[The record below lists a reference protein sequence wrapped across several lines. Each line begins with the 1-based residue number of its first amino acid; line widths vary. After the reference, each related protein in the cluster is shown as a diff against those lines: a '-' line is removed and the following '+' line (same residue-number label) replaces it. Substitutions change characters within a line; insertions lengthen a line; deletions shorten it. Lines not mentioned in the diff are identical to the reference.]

1 MTVNR
6 YHRSRPTVK
15 YTQKGLQPMLIKLD
29 NRMIPGTQMDKE
41 AMGNVTGLAFLDKI
55 FYIQQGIM
63 LAQIRD
69 ISGIDGSTLQNWVK
83 RGWTGNAVN
92 KKYSKDQLSRIL
104 LINMMRQAL
113 QLEKIDYLL
122 HYING
127 DIDSKDDDII
137 PESKLYDYV
146 CKIVDAVSAADVF
159 GTDDLRRYIAELTVD
174 HQEVFPGARQR
185 LNYVLEIIVTAYNAS
200 LLADYANAQLQTLSC

>member
-1 MTVNR
+1 MT
-6 YHRSRPTVK
+6 
-15 YTQKGLQPMLIKLD
+15 IKID

-83 RGWTGNAVN
+83 RGWTGNAIN

-146 CKIVDAVSAADVF
+146 CRIVDAVSGDVVYN
-159 GTDDLRRYIAELTVD
+159 TEDLRACIAQMTSD
-174 HQEVFPGARQR
+174 HPEVYPGARDR
-185 LNYVLEIIVTAYNAS
+185 LNAVLEIIVTAYNAS
-200 LLADYANAQLQTLSC
+200 LLADYANAQLQQLSI

>member
-1 MTVNR
+1 
-6 YHRSRPTVK
+6 
-15 YTQKGLQPMLIKLD
+15 MLIKLD

-83 RGWTGNAVN
+83 RGWTGNAIN

-122 HYING
+122 HFING

-146 CKIVDAVSAADVF
+146 CKIVDAVSGETVF
-159 GTDDLRRYIAELTVD
+159 DTDDLRRYIEALTVD
-174 HQEVFPGARQR
+174 HPEVFPGARQR
-185 LNYVLEIIVTAYNAS
+185 LNRVLEIIITAYNAS
-200 LLADYANAQLQTLSC
+200 LLADYANSQLLELST

>member
-1 MTVNR
+1 MNG
-6 YHRSRPTVK
+6 SLK
-15 YTQKGLQPMLIKLD
+15 SE
-29 NRMIPGTQMDKE
+29 NIPGTVFNIEKMDG
-41 AMGNVTGLAFLDKI
+41 ATGLEFLNKV
-55 FYIQQGIM
+55 FYITNGIM

-83 RGWTGNAVN
+83 RGWTGNAIN

-146 CKIVDAVSAADVF
+146 CKIVDAVSGETVF
-159 GTDDLRRYIAELTVD
+159 DTDDLRRYIEELTVD
-174 HQEVFPGARQR
+174 HIEVFPGARQR

-200 LLADYANAQLQTLSC
+200 LLAEYANTQLQSLSN

>member
-1 MTVNR
+1 MTIRIN
-6 YHRSRPTVK
+6 
-15 YTQKGLQPMLIKLD
+15 

-113 QLEKIDYLL
+113 QLEKIDYIL

-127 DIDSKDDDII
+127 DINSKDDDII

-146 CKIVDAVSAADVF
+146 CRIVDVLSADAVYD
-159 GTDDLRRYIAELTVD
+159 TQELRRCIADMTVD
-174 HQEVFPGARQR
+174 HPEIFPCARDR
-185 LNYVLEIIVTAYNAS
+185 LNHVLEIIVTAYHAS
-200 LLADYANAQLQTLSC
+200 LLAEYANNRLQQLTF

>member
-1 MTVNR
+1 MTIRIN
-6 YHRSRPTVK
+6 
-15 YTQKGLQPMLIKLD
+15 

-83 RGWTGNAVN
+83 RGWTGNAIN

-127 DIDSKDDDII
+127 DINSKDDDII

-146 CKIVDAVSAADVF
+146 CRIVDSVSGETVYD
-159 GTDDLRRYIAELTVD
+159 TDDLRRCIAEMTVD
-174 HQEVFPGARQR
+174 HPEIFPGARDR
-185 LNYVLEIIVTAYNAS
+185 LNHVLEVIVTAYNAS
-200 LLADYANAQLQTLSC
+200 LLADYANAELQKLTL

>member
-1 MTVNR
+1 
-6 YHRSRPTVK
+6 
-15 YTQKGLQPMLIKLD
+15 MLIKLN
-29 NRMIPGTQMDKE
+29 NRMIPGTQMNKE

-83 RGWTGNAVN
+83 RGWTGNAIN

-122 HYING
+122 HFING

-146 CKIVDAVSAADVF
+146 CKIVDAVSGETVF
-159 GTDDLRRYIAELTVD
+159 DTDDLRRYIEALTVD
-174 HQEVFPGARQR
+174 HPEVFPGARQR
-185 LNYVLEIIVTAYNAS
+185 LNRVLEIIITAYNAS
-200 LLADYANAQLQTLSC
+200 LLADYANSQLLELST

>member
-1 MTVNR
+1 MT
-6 YHRSRPTVK
+6 
-15 YTQKGLQPMLIKLD
+15 IKID

-83 RGWTGNAVN
+83 RGWTGNAIN

-146 CKIVDAVSAADVF
+146 CRIVDAVSGDAVYN
-159 GTDDLRRYIAELTVD
+159 TEDLRDCIAKMTVD
-174 HQEVFPGARQR
+174 HPEIYPGARDR
-185 LNYVLEIIVTAYNAS
+185 LNHVLEIIVTAYNAS
-200 LLADYANAQLQTLSC
+200 LLADYANSQLQQMSI

>member
-1 MTVNR
+1 
-6 YHRSRPTVK
+6 
-15 YTQKGLQPMLIKLD
+15 MLIKLE
-29 NRMIPGTQMDKE
+29 NRMIPGTQMNKE

-83 RGWTGNAVN
+83 RGWTGNAIN

-146 CKIVDAVSAADVF
+146 CKIVDAVSGETVF
-159 GTDDLRRYIAELTVD
+159 DSENLRRYIEELTLD
-174 HQEVFPGARQR
+174 HVEVFPGARQR
-185 LNYVLEIIVTAYNAS
+185 LNHVLEIIITAYHAS
-200 LLADYANAQLQTLSC
+200 LLADYANSRMGELAE

>member
-1 MTVNR
+1 M
-6 YHRSRPTVK
+6 
-15 YTQKGLQPMLIKLD
+15 MIKID

-69 ISGIDGSTLQNWVK
+69 ISGIDGSPQQNWVK
-83 RGWTGNAVN
+83 RGWTGNAIN

-127 DIDSKDDDII
+127 DIESKDDDII

-146 CKIVDAVSAADVF
+146 CKIVDAVSAETVYD
-159 GTDDLRRYIAELTVD
+159 TETLRHYIAELTVD
-174 HQEVFPGARQR
+174 HPEIFPGARQR
-185 LNYVLEIIVTAYNAS
+185 LNRVLEIIVTAYHAS
-200 LLADYANAQLQTLSC
+200 LLADYANVQLQELTN

>member
-1 MTVNR
+1 MT
-6 YHRSRPTVK
+6 
-15 YTQKGLQPMLIKLD
+15 IKID
-29 NRMIPGTQMDKE
+29 NRMIPGTQMNKE

-83 RGWTGNAVN
+83 RGWTGNAIN

-127 DIDSKDDDII
+127 DINSKDDDII

-146 CKIVDAVSAADVF
+146 CRIVDIVSAEQVYN
-159 GTDDLRRYIAELTVD
+159 TEELRRCIAEMTAD
-174 HQEVFPGARQR
+174 HPEVFEGARQR
-185 LNYVLEIIVTAYNAS
+185 LNHVLEIIVTAYNAS
-200 LLADYANAQLQTLSC
+200 LLADYANGQLQLLSF

>member
-1 MTVNR
+1 MT
-6 YHRSRPTVK
+6 
-15 YTQKGLQPMLIKLD
+15 IKID

-83 RGWTGNAVN
+83 RGWTGNAIN

-127 DIDSKDDDII
+127 DIESKDDDII

-146 CKIVDAVSAADVF
+146 CRIVDAASGVEDFDTEKLCSCIEAM
-159 GTDDLRRYIAELTVD
+159 TVD
-174 HQEVFPGARQR
+174 HPEVFPGARER

-200 LLADYANAQLQTLSC
+200 LLADYANSRLQNLSI

>member
-1 MTVNR
+1 
-6 YHRSRPTVK
+6 
-15 YTQKGLQPMLIKLD
+15 MLIKLD

-83 RGWTGNAVN
+83 RGWTGNAIN

-146 CKIVDAVSAADVF
+146 CKIVDAVSGETVF
-159 GTDDLRRYIAELTVD
+159 DTDDLRRYIEALTVD
-174 HQEVFPGARQR
+174 HPEIFPGARQR
-185 LNYVLEIIVTAYNAS
+185 LNHVLEIIITAYHAS
-200 LLADYANAQLQTLSC
+200 LLADYANSKLVELSE

>member
-1 MTVNR
+1 MTIRIN
-6 YHRSRPTVK
+6 
-15 YTQKGLQPMLIKLD
+15 

-113 QLEKIDYLL
+113 QLEKIDYIL

-127 DIDSKDDDII
+127 DINSKDDDII

-146 CKIVDAVSAADVF
+146 CRIVDVLSADAVYD
-159 GTDDLRRYIAELTVD
+159 TQELRRCIADMTVD
-174 HQEVFPGARQR
+174 HPEIFPGARDR
-185 LNYVLEIIVTAYNAS
+185 LNHVLEIIVTAYHAS
-200 LLADYANAQLQTLSC
+200 LLAEYANNRLQQLTF

>member
-1 MTVNR
+1 
-6 YHRSRPTVK
+6 
-15 YTQKGLQPMLIKLD
+15 MLIKLD

-41 AMGNVTGLAFLDKI
+41 AMGNVTGLAFLNKI

-83 RGWTGNAVN
+83 RGWTGNAIN

-113 QLEKIDYLL
+113 QLEKIDCLL

-146 CKIVDAVSAADVF
+146 CKIVDAVSGEDVF
-159 GTDDLRRYIAELTVD
+159 DTNRLRSYIAEITAD
-174 HQEVFPGARQR
+174 YPEVFPGARNR
-185 LNYVLEIIVTAYNAS
+185 LNDVLEIIVTAYNAS
-200 LLADYANAQLQTLSC
+200 LLADYANASMLNLTF

>member
-1 MTVNR
+1 
-6 YHRSRPTVK
+6 
-15 YTQKGLQPMLIKLD
+15 MLIKLD
-29 NRMIPGTQMDKE
+29 NRMIPGTQMNKE

-55 FYIQQGIM
+55 FYIQHGIM

-83 RGWTGNAVN
+83 RGWTGNAIN

-113 QLEKIDYLL
+113 QLEKIDHLL

-137 PESKLYDYV
+137 PESLLYDYV
-146 CKIVDAVSAADVF
+146 CRIVDAVSGETVF
-159 GTDDLRRYIAELTVD
+159 DTDDLRRYIEDMTAD
-174 HQEVFPGARQR
+174 HPEVFPGARQR
-185 LNYVLEIIVTAYNAS
+185 LNHVLEIILTAYNAS
-200 LLADYANAQLQTLSC
+200 LLAEYANNQLQELSN

>member
-1 MTVNR
+1 MT
-6 YHRSRPTVK
+6 
-15 YTQKGLQPMLIKLD
+15 IKIE
-29 NRMIPGTQMDKE
+29 NRMIPGTQMDKQM
-41 AMGNVTGLAFLDKI
+41 MGNVTGLAFLDKI
-55 FYIQQGIM
+55 FYIQNGIM

-104 LINMMRQAL
+104 LINMMRQSL
-113 QLEKIDYLL
+113 QLEKIDFIL

-127 DIDSKDDDII
+127 DINSKDDDII

-146 CKIVDAVSAADVF
+146 CRIIDAVDEDGGVCSDDELRTLISAET
-159 GTDDLRRYIAELTVD
+159 TDYA
-174 HQEVFPGARQR
+174 EVFPGAMER
-185 LNYVLEIIVTAYNAS
+185 LHKVLLIIITAYNAAKLSDFANMQMMS
-200 LLADYANAQLQTLSC
+200 LT

>member
-1 MTVNR
+1 MT
-6 YHRSRPTVK
+6 
-15 YTQKGLQPMLIKLD
+15 IKID
-29 NRMIPGTQMDKE
+29 NRFIPGTQMDKE
-41 AMGNVTGLAFLDKI
+41 TMGNVTGLAFLDKI

-83 RGWTGNAVN
+83 RGWTGNAIN

-127 DIDSKDDDII
+127 DIESKDDDII

-146 CKIVDAVSAADVF
+146 CRIVDVVSGEAVYN
-159 GTDDLRRYIAELTVD
+159 TEDLRTCIAAMTVD
-174 HQEVFPGARQR
+174 HPEIFPGARAR
-185 LNYVLEIIVTAYNAS
+185 LNEVLEIIVTAYNAS
-200 LLADYANAQLQTLSC
+200 LLADYANKQMQCLSI

>member
-1 MTVNR
+1 MT
-6 YHRSRPTVK
+6 
-15 YTQKGLQPMLIKLD
+15 IKIR

-41 AMGNVTGLAFLDKI
+41 TMGNVTGLAFLDKI

-83 RGWTGNAVN
+83 RGWTGNAIN

-127 DIDSKDDDII
+127 DIESKDDDII

-146 CKIVDAVSAADVF
+146 CRIVDAANSDEDF
-159 GTDDLRRYIAELTVD
+159 DTEKLRSCIEAMTID
-174 HQEVFPGARQR
+174 HPEVFPGARER

-200 LLADYANAQLQTLSC
+200 LLADYANSRLQNLSI

>member
-1 MTVNR
+1 M
-6 YHRSRPTVK
+6 
-15 YTQKGLQPMLIKLD
+15 MIKID

-83 RGWTGNAVN
+83 RGWTGNAIN

-127 DIDSKDDDII
+127 DIESKDDDII

-146 CKIVDAVSAADVF
+146 CKIVDAVSAETVYD
-159 GTDDLRRYIAELTVD
+159 TETLRHYIGELTVD
-174 HQEVFPGARQR
+174 HPEIFPGARQR
-185 LNYVLEIIVTAYNAS
+185 LNCVLEIIVTAYHAS
-200 LLADYANAQLQTLSC
+200 LLADYANARLQELTN

>member
-1 MTVNR
+1 
-6 YHRSRPTVK
+6 
-15 YTQKGLQPMLIKLD
+15 MLIKLD

-146 CKIVDAVSAADVF
+146 CKIVDAVSGETIFDSD
-159 GTDDLRRYIAELTVD
+159 GLHRYIEELTTD
-174 HQEVFPGARQR
+174 HHEIFPGARQR
-185 LNYVLEIIVTAYNAS
+185 LNRVLEIIITAYNAS
-200 LLADYANAQLQTLSC
+200 LLAEHSNSKLLDLTD

>member
-1 MTVNR
+1 
-6 YHRSRPTVK
+6 
-15 YTQKGLQPMLIKLD
+15 MLIKLD

-41 AMGNVTGLAFLDKI
+41 AMGNVTGLAFLNKI

-83 RGWTGNAVN
+83 RGWTGNAIN

-146 CKIVDAVSAADVF
+146 CKIVDAVSGETVF
-159 GTDDLRRYIAELTVD
+159 DTDDLRRYIEELTVD
-174 HQEVFPGARQR
+174 HIEVFPGARQR

-200 LLADYANAQLQTLSC
+200 LLAEDANTQLQSLSN

>member
-1 MTVNR
+1 
-6 YHRSRPTVK
+6 
-15 YTQKGLQPMLIKLD
+15 MLIKLE
-29 NRMIPGTQMDKE
+29 NRMIPGTQMNKE

-55 FYIQQGIM
+55 FYIQPGIM

-83 RGWTGNAVN
+83 RGWTGNAIN

-146 CKIVDAVSAADVF
+146 CKIVDAVSGETVF
-159 GTDDLRRYIAELTVD
+159 DSENLRRYIEELTLD
-174 HQEVFPGARQR
+174 HVEVFPGARQR
-185 LNYVLEIIVTAYNAS
+185 LNHVLEIIITAYHAS
-200 LLADYANAQLQTLSC
+200 LLADYANSRMGELAE

>member
-1 MTVNR
+1 MT
-6 YHRSRPTVK
+6 
-15 YTQKGLQPMLIKLD
+15 IKID

-83 RGWTGNAVN
+83 RGWTGNAIN

-113 QLEKIDYLL
+113 QLEKIDYIL

-127 DIDSKDDDII
+127 DINSKDDDII
-137 PESKLYDYV
+137 PESKLYEYV
-146 CKIVDAVSAADVF
+146 CRIVDVLSADAVYY
-159 GTDDLRRYIAELTVD
+159 T
-174 HQEVFPGARQR
+174 Q
-185 LNYVLEIIVTAYNAS
+185 
-200 LLADYANAQLQTLSC
+200 

>member
-1 MTVNR
+1 M
-6 YHRSRPTVK
+6 
-15 YTQKGLQPMLIKLD
+15 MIKIE

-83 RGWTGNAVN
+83 RGWTGNAIN

-113 QLEKIDYLL
+113 QLEKIDYIL

-146 CKIVDAVSAADVF
+146 CKIVDAASATTVF
-159 GTDDLRRYIAELTVD
+159 DAEALRRCIAEMTVD
-174 HQEVFPGARQR
+174 HPEIFPGARAR
-185 LNYVLEIIVTAYNAS
+185 LNEVLEIIVTAYNAS
-200 LLADYANAQLQTLSC
+200 LLAEYANAQLQTLSN

>member
-1 MTVNR
+1 
-6 YHRSRPTVK
+6 
-15 YTQKGLQPMLIKLD
+15 MLIKLD

-41 AMGNVTGLAFLDKI
+41 AMGNVTGLAFLNKI

-83 RGWTGNAVN
+83 RGWTGNAIN

-146 CKIVDAVSAADVF
+146 CTIVDAVSGETVF
-159 GTDDLRRYIAELTVD
+159 DTDDLRRYIEELTID
-174 HQEVFPGARQR
+174 HIEVFPGARQR

-200 LLADYANAQLQTLSC
+200 LLAEYANTQLQSLSN

>member
-1 MTVNR
+1 MI
-6 YHRSRPTVK
+6 
-15 YTQKGLQPMLIKLD
+15 IKID

-83 RGWTGNAVN
+83 RGWTGNAIN

-113 QLEKIDYLL
+113 QLEKIDYIL

-127 DIDSKDDDII
+127 DINSKDDDII

-146 CKIVDAVSAADVF
+146 CRIVDALSAGAVF
-159 GTDDLRRYIAELTVD
+159 DTQALRRYIADMTVD
-174 HQEVFPGARQR
+174 HPEVFPGARDR
-185 LNYVLEIIVTAYNAS
+185 LNQVLEIIVTAYHAS
-200 LLADYANAQLQTLSC
+200 LLADYANSRLQNLSI

>member
-1 MTVNR
+1 MT
-6 YHRSRPTVK
+6 
-15 YTQKGLQPMLIKLD
+15 IKIN

-83 RGWTGNAVN
+83 RGWTGNAIN

-127 DIDSKDDDII
+127 DINSQDDDII

-146 CKIVDAVSAADVF
+146 CKIVDAVSGETVF
-159 GTDDLRRYIAELTVD
+159 NTADLRRCIAEMTVD
-174 HQEVFPGARQR
+174 HPELFPGARDR
-185 LNYVLEIIVTAYNAS
+185 LNHVLEIIVTAYNAS
-200 LLADYANAQLQTLSC
+200 LLADYANAQLQQLAL